1 MRYEEAVKLLTSQ
14 AKFQIKLGLER
25 VNKMLNILDN
35 PQNKIKVIHIA
46 GTNGK
51 GSVSSI
57 LSNILKHSG
66 YKIGLYTSPH
76 LVKYT
81 ERINVDG
88 LDIKEETFTKYIE
101 EICNLA
107 NEKDIELTE
116 FEILTVCAFKYFFD
130 EQVDIAIIETGLG
143 GRLDATNTVNSPLLS
158 IITSISLDH
167 TDRLGNTIEKIAFEK
182 AGIIKQNSNVI
193 ISVQNQGFKTIKKY
207 AKRQNT
213 TVFEVRN
220 DIKTIFKDGQ
230 NHIFYN
236 KKLYDFSLIGTYQ
249 NENTALVFSAIKFLQ
264 KNNISVNES
273 AIEAGLK
280 TVKWRARLEYIKE
293 KNLIIDGAHNVDAA
307 IKLKQS
313 LDLYFPNQQK
323 IFIYSTIDTKDYK
336 GIAKTLFDK
345 NDIIYY
351 IDFNH
356 KNAVPFDK
364 YKKNVDWL
372 NIKKLPKDELKNII
386 NDKSLKIIC
395 GSLYMIGQLYYNV
408 CS

>member
-25 VNKMLNILDN
+25 VNKILNILDN

-143 GRLDATNTVNSPLLS
+143 GRLDATNV
-158 IITSISLDH
+158 
-167 TDRLGNTIEKIAFEK
+167 IE
-182 AGIIKQNSNVI
+182 
-193 ISVQNQGFKTIKKY
+193 
-207 AKRQNT
+207 
-213 TVFEVRN
+213 
-220 DIKTIFKDGQ
+220 
-230 NHIFYN
+230 
-236 KKLYDFSLIGTYQ
+236 
-249 NENTALVFSAIKFLQ
+249 
-264 KNNISVNES
+264 
-273 AIEAGLK
+273 
-280 TVKWRARLEYIKE
+280 
-293 KNLIIDGAHNVDAA
+293 
-307 IKLKQS
+307 
-313 LDLYFPNQQK
+313 
-323 IFIYSTIDTKDYK
+323 
-336 GIAKTLFDK
+336 LFDTS
-345 NDIIYY
+345 NI
-351 IDFNH
+351 
-356 KNAVPFDK
+356 VP
-364 YKKNVDWL
+364 
-372 NIKKLPKDELKNII
+372 
-386 NDKSLKIIC
+386 
-395 GSLYMIGQLYYNV
+395 
-408 CS
+408 